1 LEQASHFIFEVLKLT
16 FLQFFIVLGPF
27 LIIAFLLHFV
37 SSWFQISLYNL
48 LGERPYHILF
58 GKLSTIIHEFGHAIF
73 CFIFRQKVRYIDL
86 SRDNAHVGREI
97 KPGNVFQFI
106 GEFFVGIGPIL
117 LSIAILYLLAFLFF
131 KETILLHFTDLET
144 SYLDFETFE
153 SIKRF
158 LRILNTTFFAV
169 IYNFF
174 TAENLM
180 NWKFYIFLYALIIA
194 GDSMAL
200 SKNDIRIF
208 LPSLTIPL
216 AVFLI
221 FSIFDQIEGK
231 TTDTYVLY
239 SISKYYSSF
248 ISVMLL
254 CLLFNLLIN
263 IPLFVLSMLKRMVF
277 HRFYSEYP

>member
-1 LEQASHFIFEVLKLT
+1 M
-16 FLQFFIVLGPF
+16 
-27 LIIAFLLHFV
+27 IAFLLHFV
-37 SSWFQISLYNL
+37 SSWFQNTLYHL
-48 LGERPYHILF
+48 LGERPWYILF

-73 CFIFRQKVRYIDL
+73 CFIFGQKVKYIDI

-117 LSIAILYLLAFLFF
+117 LSIGIIYLIAFLFF
-131 KETILLHFTDLET
+131 KDTILLHFTNLET
-144 SYLDFETFE
+144 SYLDFDSFE
-153 SIKRF
+153 SFKRF

-169 IYNFF
+169 MYNFF

-200 SKNDIRIF
+200 SKSDMKIF
-208 LPSLTIPL
+208 FRSLSIPL
-216 AVFLI
+216 AGFLVFA
-221 FSIFDQIEGK
+221 IFDQIEGN
-231 TTDTYVLY
+231 TDTYVLY

-263 IPLFVLSMLKRMVF
+263 IPLFILTMLKRLIF